1 MEEGKD
7 LDLGDIKK
15 KRKQR
20 TKHPSPTSHDKI
32 PIA

>member
-15 KRKQR
+15 KRNKELNTHPQQAT
-20 TKHPSPTSHDKI
+20 TKFQ
-32 PIA
+32 